1 MNALPHESVG
11 PFDVVVIGGGLAGIC
26 ATLAAARQGASTALI
41 HARPVLGGN
50 SSTEI
55 RIPPF
60 GAGHH
65 NPQANETG
73 IILELL
79 LEERARNHER
89 MNYGFTNTHW
99 DMTLYEAVQA
109 EADLDLFLN
118 TLAIKACM
126 ADDDRLEA
134 VIGVQSGTER
144 IIRFSGQFF
153 IDCTGDGTIGVAC
166 GVPAVRGQEARS
178 THGESLAPLQ
188 AQPQWTL
195 GSSLLFRARD
205 TGRPVDFKPPSWAVP
220 YEDEATLQ
228 HRSHTSIDGGYWWI
242 EIGAPYDTIRDNEEL
257 RHELLRH
264 VFGIWDHIKNHCAH
278 RQAARNFALEWV
290 GMVPGKRESR
300 RFIGAHVLTQNDL
313 ERRELFPDRVAY
325 GGWII
330 DDHTQGGILE
340 RTKAPSFD
348 KEDVELI
355 HCLVAPYSIPLRT
368 MYAAQVK
375 NLLFAGRHMSASR
388 LAFNSLRVQSTLAV
402 CGQAAGTAAAMCASH
417 GTEPGKLTPQGISS
431 IQQSLLRQDC
441 YVPSVCNEDPADQAL
456 LARATASST
465 AAFAPVLGDTWCS
478 LASPLAQLVPVSA
491 APIEH
496 VRLYLRNDTKA
507 DVPLR
512 LRIYPADDI
521 WDLKGLERNP
531 LASLEATLPARFDGW
546 YTIPLGLPAQPP
558 QLLWFALEGT
568 GGVSWRQQRATP
580 PGFTCARAQEAQTW
594 WFAPG
599 MFSSW
604 EGLALDIAPV
614 TRPFEPENVV
624 NGVTRAETW
633 PNLWMSDPQRPW
645 PQWLQLDLPEPR
657 RVGLVQITCDT
668 NVSRIYTHMPAFF
681 RSPECISDCSV
692 AVYENGQWEEAASVS
707 GNYQRRIVLR
717 FTPRPVC
724 SLRINIT
731 RTHGAPEA
739 RIFEVRLYDE

>member
-1 MNALPHESVG
+1 VNARLHESVG

-26 ATLAAARQGASTALI
+26 AALAAARQGASTALI
-41 HARPVLGGN
+41 HERPVLGGN

-89 MNYGFTNTHW
+89 IDYGFTNTHW
-99 DMTLYEAVQA
+99 DMTLYEAAQA
-109 EADLDLFLN
+109 ESNLSLFLN
-118 TLAIKACM
+118 TLAIQVCM
-126 ADDDRLEA
+126 TDRNRLES

-144 IIRFSGQFF
+144 TMRFTGRFF
-153 IDCTGDGTIGVAC
+153 IDCTGDGSIGVAC

-178 THGESLAPLQ
+178 TYGESLAPLE

-205 TGRPVDFKPPSWAVP
+205 TGRPVDYRPPSWAVP
-220 YEDEATLQ
+220 YKDETALQ
-228 HRSHTSIDGGYWWI
+228 HRSHTRIDGGYWWI
-242 EIGAPYDTIRDNEEL
+242 EIGAPYDTIRDNEQL

-264 VFGIWDHIKNHCAH
+264 VLGVWDHIKNHCVH
-278 RQAARNFALEWV
+278 RQAARNYALEWV

-300 RFIGAHVLTQNDL
+300 RFVGTHVLTQNEL

-330 DDHTQGGILE
+330 DDHTQGGVLE
-340 RTKAPSFD
+340 PSKAPSFD
-348 KEDVELI
+348 KADVELI
-355 HCLVAPYSIPLRT
+355 RCLVAPYSIPLRT
-368 MYAAQVK
+368 MYASQVK
-375 NLLFAGRHMSASR
+375 NLLFAGRLMSASR

-402 CGQAAGTAAAMCASH
+402 CGQAAGTAAAMCASRA
-417 GTEPGKLTPQGISS
+417 TEPGKLTLQEIGS

-441 YVPSVCNEDPADQAL
+441 YVPSIRNEDPADQAR
-456 LARATASST
+456 LAKVSASST
-465 AAFAPVLGDTWCS
+465 ATFTPVLGDTWAS

-491 APIEH
+491 THVEH
-496 VRLYLRNDTKA
+496 VRVYLRNDTGT

-512 LRIYPADDI
+512 LCVYPAADI
-521 WDLKGLERNP
+521 WDLTALGKSPLESVDATVPAGLH
-531 LASLEATLPARFDGW
+531 GW
-546 YTIPLGLPAQPP
+546 FTIPVNMHTYPP

-568 GGVSWRQQRATP
+568 DGVSWRQQQATP
-580 PGFTCARAQEAQTW
+580 PGFTSARVQDGDTW

-604 EGLALDIAPV
+604 EGLALDITPV

-624 NGVTRAETW
+624 SGVTRAETW
-633 PNLWMSDPQRPW
+633 PNLWMSDPQQPL

-657 RVGLVQITCDT
+657 LVGLVQITCDT
-668 NVSRIYTHMPAFF
+668 NTSRIYTHTPPFF

-692 AVYENGQWEEAASVS
+692 AVYENGRWEEAASVS

-717 FTPRPVC
+717 FTPRRVS
-724 SLRINIT
+724 SLRISIT
-731 RTHGAPEA
+731 RAHGAPEA
-739 RIFEVRLYDE
+739 RIFEVRLYDG